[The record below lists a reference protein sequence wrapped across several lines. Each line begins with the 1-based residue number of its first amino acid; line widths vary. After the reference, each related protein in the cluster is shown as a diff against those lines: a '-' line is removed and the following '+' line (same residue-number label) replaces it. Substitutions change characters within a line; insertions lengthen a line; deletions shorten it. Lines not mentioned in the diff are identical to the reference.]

1 LAPPAANQPRA
12 ARAMPTAAPTADIVA
27 FLDELLKIERF
38 ADLGPNGLQV
48 PGAREVTT
56 VLTGVSAQRAL
67 FERAVEEQAQLVLA
81 HHGLLWDFEPRRIG
95 PAQAARLKLLLANDV
110 ALAAYHLPLDAHPEH
125 GNNALLA
132 EQLGAD
138 SHSRAFPYKGEP
150 IGVIARFDGDSG
162 SDGIA
167 APDLFA
173 RIAQATDREPLVFD
187 AGPPT
192 IRTLGIVSGSAASTL
207 PEAIELQIDA
217 FLTGEPK
224 EHVMA
229 QARENGIH
237 FVAAGHYATE
247 TLGIRRLGDLV
258 AERFGVRHMFADIP
272 NPV

>member
-1 LAPPAANQPRA
+1 MPAPAAA
-12 ARAMPTAAPTADIVA
+12 IVA
-27 FLDELLKIERF
+27 YLDELLEIERF

-56 VLTGVSAQRAL
+56 VVTGVSAQKAL
-67 FERAVEEQAQLVLA
+67 FERALKADAQLVLA
-81 HHGLLWDFEPRRIG
+81 HHGILWDFEPRRIG
-95 PAQAARLKLLLANDV
+95 AAQAARLRLLLANDV

-132 EQLGAD
+132 QALGAD
-138 SHSRAFPYKGEP
+138 SHTRAFPFKGEP
-150 IGVIARFDGDSG
+150 IGVIARFDGDG
-162 SDGIA
+162 VGLPA
-167 APDLFA
+167 AELFA
-173 RIAQATDREPLVFD
+173 RVAAATQREPLVFD
-187 AGPPT
+187 AGPAR
-192 IRTLGIVSGSAASTL
+192 IRTLGIVSGAAANTL
-207 PEAIELQIDA
+207 ADAIDLGLDA

-237 FVAAGHYATE
+237 FLAAGHYATE

-258 AERFGVRHMFADIP
+258 AERFGVRHAFVDIP